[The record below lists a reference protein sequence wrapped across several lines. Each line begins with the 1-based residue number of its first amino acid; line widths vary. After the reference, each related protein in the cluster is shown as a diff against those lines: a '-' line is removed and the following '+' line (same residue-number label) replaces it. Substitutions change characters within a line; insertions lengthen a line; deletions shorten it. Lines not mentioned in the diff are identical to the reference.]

1 MKKSKAKKNVVVG
14 FTGQLIILLLGMVF
28 PRVILKNY
36 GSDANGLIS
45 TITQIFSY
53 MALLEAGIRQA
64 AKNELFKCIAKKD
77 EE

>member
-1 MKKSKAKKNVVVG
+1 MEVIHEKSKQKKNVVVG

-45 TITQIFSY
+45 TITQIFHIWHF
-53 MALLEAGIRQA
+53 LKRE
-64 AKNELFKCIAKKD
+64 
-77 EE
+77 

>member
-64 AKNELFKCIAKKD
+64 AKNELFLSLIHI
-77 EE
+77 